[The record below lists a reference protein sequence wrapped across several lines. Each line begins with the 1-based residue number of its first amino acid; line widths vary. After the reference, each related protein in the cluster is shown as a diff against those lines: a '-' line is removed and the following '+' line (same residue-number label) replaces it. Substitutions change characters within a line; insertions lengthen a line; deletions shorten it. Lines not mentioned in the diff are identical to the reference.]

1 MVKIYRS
8 FYPLI
13 GISFFGNVLL
23 IFNFFTG
30 LNKIPIF
37 LFFLILF
44 LFSLFKNFKILSDYK
59 LYFFNLS
66 ILLISG
72 CSTLDSLRFW
82 QNDEVDPEEP
92 KELSS
97 FASQENIKVLW
108 RNSYNGEN
116 EIGNFLP
123 SFNAQNIFFSDAS
136 GNVLSMDAKTG
147 NDNWSVKLNFL
158 ASGTSAGFGIVVV
171 ADVDGNVIALD
182 QIDGSVL
189 WSSNVKGEVLSSVA
203 IDAKIVVVKTGSG
216 ELLGLNKDSGEVIW
230 SYRSTLPVLTIRGNS
245 SPVIVDNLVYASF
258 DNGRLGVFELNSGF
272 QIWDGAISYVSG
284 ASELENLIDS
294 DSNPVIEGGLIY
306 TTNYQGNLNI
316 FDPSQKRSVWSNNAS
331 SFFSPIISRGMLMV
345 VEENSS
351 IKSFALKTLEES
363 WINSD
368 YLNRDLSNGVSYKDN
383 IVVGDFE
390 VMCML
395 LIF

>member
-1 MVKIYRS
+1 MK
-8 FYPLI
+8 
-13 GISFFGNVLL
+13 
-23 IFNFFTG
+23 
-30 LNKIPIF
+30 F
-37 LFFLILF
+37 LKQKLF
-44 LFSLFKNFKILSDYK
+44 L
-59 LYFFNLS
+59 LS

-72 CSTLDSLRFW
+72 CSTLDGLRFW
-82 QNDEVDPEEP
+82 QNDEVDPDEP

-136 GNVLSMDAKTG
+136 GNVLSIDAKTG

-158 ASGTSAGFGIVVV
+158 ASGTSAGFGIIVV

-182 QIDGSVL
+182 QFDGSVL

-390 VMCML
+390 GYVHVINIL
-395 LIF
+395 NGRTVGREKLSRNPIKTILSRSDSLYVIDEAFNLISIDL

>member
-1 MVKIYRS
+1 MK
-8 FYPLI
+8 
-13 GISFFGNVLL
+13 
-23 IFNFFTG
+23 
-30 LNKIPIF
+30 F
-37 LFFLILF
+37 LKQKLF
-44 LFSLFKNFKILSDYK
+44 L
-59 LYFFNLS
+59 LS

-82 QNDEVDPEEP
+82 QNDEVDPDEP

-390 VMCML
+390 GYVHVINIL
-395 LIF
+395 NGRTVGREKLSRHPIKTILSRSDSLYVIDEAFNLISIDL

>member
-1 MVKIYRS
+1 MKFI
-8 FYPLI
+8 
-13 GISFFGNVLL
+13 
-23 IFNFFTG
+23 
-30 LNKIPIF
+30 KQK
-37 LFFLILF
+37 LF
-44 LFSLFKNFKILSDYK
+44 L
-59 LYFFNLS
+59 LS

-72 CSTLDSLRFW
+72 CSTLDGLRFW
-82 QNDEVDPEEP
+82 QNDEIDPDEP

-136 GNVLSMDAKTG
+136 GNVLSIDAKTG

-182 QIDGSVL
+182 QTDGSVL

-390 VMCML
+390 GYVHVINIL
-395 LIF
+395 NGRTVGREKLSRNPIKTILSRSDSLYVIDEAFNLISIDL

>member
-1 MVKIYRS
+1 MK
-8 FYPLI
+8 
-13 GISFFGNVLL
+13 
-23 IFNFFTG
+23 
-30 LNKIPIF
+30 F
-37 LFFLILF
+37 LKQKLF
-44 LFSLFKNFKILSDYK
+44 L
-59 LYFFNLS
+59 LS

-72 CSTLDSLRFW
+72 CSTLDGLRFW
-82 QNDEVDPEEP
+82 QNDEVDPDEP

-97 FASQENIKVLW
+97 FVSQENIKVLW
-108 RNSYNGEN
+108 RNSYDGEN

-136 GNVLSMDAKTG
+136 GNVLSIDAKTG

-182 QIDGSVL
+182 QIDGNVL

-316 FDPSQKRSVWSNNAS
+316 FDPSQKRFVWSNNAS

-390 VMCML
+390 GYVHVINIL
-395 LIF
+395 NGRTVGREKLSRNPIKTILSRSDSLYVIDEAFNLISIDL

>member
-1 MVKIYRS
+1 MK
-8 FYPLI
+8 
-13 GISFFGNVLL
+13 
-23 IFNFFTG
+23 
-30 LNKIPIF
+30 F
-37 LFFLILF
+37 LKQKLF
-44 LFSLFKNFKILSDYK
+44 L
-59 LYFFNLS
+59 LS

-82 QNDEVDPEEP
+82 QNDEVDPDEP

-136 GNVLSMDAKTG
+136 GNVLSINSKTG

-390 VMCML
+390 GYVHVINIL
-395 LIF
+395 NGRTVGREKLSRNPIKTILSRSDSLYVIDEAFNLISIDL

>member
-1 MVKIYRS
+1 MKFI
-8 FYPLI
+8 
-13 GISFFGNVLL
+13 
-23 IFNFFTG
+23 
-30 LNKIPIF
+30 KQK
-37 LFFLILF
+37 LF
-44 LFSLFKNFKILSDYK
+44 L
-59 LYFFNLS
+59 LS

-72 CSTLDSLRFW
+72 CSTLDGLRFW
-82 QNDEVDPEEP
+82 QNDEVDPDEP

-182 QIDGSVL
+182 QIDGSIL

-331 SFFSPIISRGMLMV
+331 SFFSPIISRGMLMI

-390 VMCML
+390 GYVHVINIL
-395 LIF
+395 NGRTVGREKLSRNPIKTILSRSDSLYVIDEAFNLISIDL